1 MTLEAG
7 TKLGRYEIREKLGA
21 GGMGEVYL
29 AHDGALDRRVALK
42 ILPADLAAKKDRMDR
57 FVREAKAA
65 AALNHPNI
73 AHIYE
78 IGESDGIN
86 FIAMEFVEGDTL
98 RQLIHGKPT
107 ELKKLLRYLQH
118 SAEALAKAHAT
129 GIVHRDLKPDNI
141 MVTREGHAKILD
153 FGLAKLI
160 EPQLA
165 DPSKA
170 GKEEQ
175 ITAIMQQHSTPG
187 VIMGTIGYM
196 SPEQARGDVRE
207 IDHRSDIFSFGC
219 ILFEAATKQ
228 KPFTGDSM
236 VKSLHKI
243 IYEPAPAVG
252 DVNPNAPADLQ
263 RIVRRCLAKDPDDR
277 YQTIK
282 DVAIELRELRREL
295 ETGPALAQAVVSSSS
310 AAGVNTTPVISQGA
324 ATSLES
330 QTAILPSAPSTDS
343 LRVVSQTALTG
354 GSMAAASRRNRIVMF
369 GVTAAIG
376 LVGLSIA
383 AFMLWRS
390 NHTPPFARVKV
401 TRITANGKASSAAI
415 SPDGRYIVHAVSDAG
430 LQSLELRQ
438 VATNTNLEILAPAE
452 VYYSSLTF
460 SQDGNYIYYLMFDR
474 NRPTSG
480 LYRKPVL
487 GGEATRIVTNIVSR
501 PSLSPDGKSLAFLRS
516 NSAELESAVM
526 IINVDGSG
534 ERKIASCKLPDLYR
548 ELAWSPKGDVIAV
561 SAITLSGTQRGSV
574 VTIPASGGDAKT
586 LSSRTWFGVDQL
598 AWTGDGAGLIVS
610 AIEQSFG
617 ARQLFYVAYPT
628 GDVRPVTSDLN
639 DYTVVSVTAD
649 ASSLVTVAREVV
661 TTVWT
666 APVNPNGL
674 SASGAGGPAIDRSRS
689 RQITQGGRKLD
700 GYNGVAWTNDGRITY
715 TSNASGNNDIWI
727 MEADGTGQKQLT
739 SETEG
744 TIYHSELYQ
753 SVSPDGRYILFT
765 SDRAGSVPHIWRMDA
780 NGNNLKQLTNGAGEA
795 LQQVTPDGRSVVYFE
810 ITSKSLSKVSIDGG
824 EPTRITDKVDSA
836 PFVSPDGKLIA
847 FLRAGNATTSTKIAI
862 VSSDGGALV
871 KSFDAP
877 PNGDSR
883 RMIWTPDGRALVYVE
898 VRGGISNL
906 WMLPV
911 DGGAPTQL
919 TDFRADRI
927 YAFDFSRDGKWVVM
941 SRGNS
946 TNDVVLFSN
955 VK

>member
-1 MTLEAG
+1 MDAG
-7 TKLGRYEIREKLGA
+7 TKLGRYEIRSKLGA

-29 AHDGALDRRVALK
+29 AHDAALDRSVALK
-42 ILPADLAAKKDRMDR
+42 ILPADLAAKKDRMER

-78 IGESDGIN
+78 IGESDGVN
-86 FIAMEFVEGDTL
+86 YIAMEFVDGDTL
-98 RQLIHGKPT
+98 RQLIHSKSAD
-107 ELKKLLRYLQH
+107 LKKLLRYLQH
-118 SAEALAKAHAT
+118 AAEALAKAHAT
-129 GIVHRDLKPDNI
+129 GVVHRDLKPDNI
-141 MVTREGHAKILD
+141 MVSREGHAKILD

-170 GKEEQ
+170 SEEEQ
-175 ITAIMQQHSTPG
+175 ITAIMQQHSIPG
-187 VIMGTIGYM
+187 VVMGTLGYM
-196 SPEQARGDVRE
+196 SPEQARGDVRD

-219 ILFEAATKQ
+219 ILFEAATRQ
-228 KPFTGDSM
+228 KPFMGDSM

-243 IYEPAPAVG
+243 IYEPAPLLT
-252 DVNPNAPADLQ
+252 DLNPNAPLDLQ
-263 RIVRRCLAKDPDDR
+263 RIVRRCLAKDRDER

-282 DVAIELRELRREL
+282 DVAIELKELRRDIER
-295 ETGPALAQAVVSSSS
+295 GGVPAQAVPSSPSDAAHPMLTQPES
-310 AAGVNTTPVISQGA
+310 A
-324 ATSLES
+324 
-330 QTAILPSAPSTDS
+330 TAILPGAQSTDS
-343 LRVVSQTALTG
+343 LRVSQTALSSGSIADASIRRRTVMFA
-354 GSMAAASRRNRIVMF
+354 SMAL
-369 GVTAAIG
+369 IG

-383 AFMLWRS
+383 AFMWWRS
-390 NHTPPFARVKV
+390 NRTPPFSKVKV

-415 SPDGRYIVHAVSDAG
+415 SPDGRYIVHVVSDAG

-438 VATNTNLEILAPAE
+438 VATNTNLEILAPSE
-452 VYYSSLTF
+452 VFYSSLTF
-460 SQDGNYIYYLMFDR
+460 SQDGNYIYYVMFDR

-480 LYRKPVL
+480 LYRKPVV
-487 GGEATRIVTNIVSR
+487 GGEATKIAGNIVSR
-501 PSLSPDGKSLAFLRS
+501 PSLSPDGKSLAFLRG
-516 NSAELESAVM
+516 NSTELESAVM

-561 SAITLSGTQRGSV
+561 SAVSLAGAQHGSV
-574 VTIPASGGDAKT
+574 VTIPVSGGAAKP

-617 ARQLFYVAYPT
+617 ARQLFYVGYPG
-628 GDVRPVTSDLN
+628 GDVRPITSDLN

-649 ASSLVTVAREVV
+649 ASSLVTVEREVV
-661 TTVWT
+661 STVWT
-666 APVNPNGL
+666 APVNASAL
-674 SASGAGGPAIDRSRS
+674 SAPATTGSAIDRSRS

-700 GYNGVAWTNDGRITY
+700 GYNGVAWTADGRITY

-727 MEADGTGQKQLT
+727 MEADGSGQKQLT
-739 SETEG
+739 PSTEG
-744 TIYHSELYQ
+744 NVHHNQLYQ

-765 SDRAGSVPHIWRMDA
+765 SDRSSDMPHIWRMDS
-780 NGNNLKQLTNGAGEA
+780 NGSNLKQLTNSAGEG
-795 LQQVTPDGRSVVYFE
+795 LQQATPDGRWVIYFE

-824 EPTRITDKVDSA
+824 APIRITDNVDSR
-836 PFVSPDGKLIA
+836 PFLSPDGKLIA
-847 FLRAGNATTSTKIAI
+847 FLRATPNATTKIAI
-862 VSSDGGALV
+862 VSSESGALV
-871 KSFDAP
+871 KSLDAP
-877 PNGDSR
+877 GNADSR
-883 RMIWTPDGRALVYVE
+883 QMIWTPDGRALVYIDI
-898 VRGGISNL
+898 RGGISNL

-911 DGGAPTQL
+911 DGSAPTQL

-955 VK
+955 VQ